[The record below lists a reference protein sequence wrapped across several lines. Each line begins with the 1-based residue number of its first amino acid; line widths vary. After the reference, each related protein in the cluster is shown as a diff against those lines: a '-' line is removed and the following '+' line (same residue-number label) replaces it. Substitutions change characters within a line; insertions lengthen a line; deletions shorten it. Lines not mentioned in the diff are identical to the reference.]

1 MPMSDAAIRRLKPR
15 EKQYKVSD
23 FDGLFMLVRPNGVN
37 RRAKLTPYRPPELP
51 PLCGVEIMRGS

>member
-1 MPMSDAAIRRLKPR
+1 MPLSDAAIRRLKPR

-37 RRAKLTPYRPPELP
+37 RRAKLTPI
-51 PLCGVEIMRGS
+51 GVQK